1 MYFKNLRKLLNYE
14 IRAFAAIHEYVA
26 VWIAAFLLAKI
37 LMIDGFVISRSQAL
51 HSLAAS
57 PRLFTHSPLLLCTP
71 YFNVARKYTHGY
83 PISIDNAPRKY
94 PIQKLILSSLFK
106 TIRVSLLSGRVCQQ
120 ATVDSGVRESPYII
134 RLARYQT
141 RPPAIGLPITAVP
154 G

>member
-1 MYFKNLRKLLNYE
+1 
-14 IRAFAAIHEYVA
+14 
-26 VWIAAFLLAKI
+26 
-37 LMIDGFVISRSQAL
+37 MIDGFVISRSQAL

-94 PIQKLILSSLFK
+94 PIQKFILSSLFK
-106 TIRVSLLSGRVCQQ
+106 IRVSLPSGRVCQQ

-141 RPPAIGLPITAVP
+141 RPPAIGHPITAVP
-154 G
+154 EWITVCVFLRHYDVPCLPFFCEATSTLLQVL